1 MSRQDVSCFITT
13 THHDD
18 DDEDEFVVGSSDRV
32 DSGPRGW
39 LDGNIVNPL
48 SSYFTRNL
56 HLHVRTYLG
65 ECGLSFS
72 GWLSSRS
79 QNPLSNY
86 YLTRCPSRARCQKCD
101 AAQKLTCRSLGI
113 SLCPPCQEG
122 VSLYCI
128 GLEIPLLCPSWGPLE
143 IREYKER
150 QDFFREGQGRLSNM
164 STRTVDPA
172 RLVLEA
178 KPTGS
183 SSTQPGPMSRLKEG
197 WSRLRRAGE
206 SGGGR
211 VDSDKHEPTLAQE
224 LQEERNVVFQ
234 PDFRSVS
241 RQESSAHLTSLEEE
255 IQSTEVSQR
264 ALLRDR
270 HTGMGIRDSWVN
282 QPGSQLVQGLDSG
295 SPLAAGGDVSG
306 WEEGYSVG
314 PGARCPIDPHHC
326 ISTPNCSDNQPMRPD
341 PRGISGLSSVAS
353 VGARARRHESKDV
366 DQDSRSKRGRSR
378 FTSPEMSRGDGQD
391 LRRVHFGRSSNL
403 NPILEAGAEFE
414 NVLGFGV
421 GSFGLPERPAK
432 INQSVPGVFGDRTWD
447 LSGPE
452 ARVNQSAPGLFVDGA
467 WVGEQGAPVHPST
480 GEARRQIGGDSGFG
494 SNESPFQ
501 SVGPR
506 ISSQRPEAR
515 QVGGGYSLP
524 DTQAGG
530 GDHSSGEGDGGRW
543 NDGSDR
549 GPRDDD
555 RGRGRRDPHRSGGG
569 GGGQRQDPP
578 RRPAGGGGG
587 GGHGGGGGDESDNTS
602 DSDGSILRQPRQR
615 NRRRDDGN
623 LSSALNMIVD
633 RLERLPTNDVGRVS
647 HKERPVSVPAVIRQP
662 DGSVTALDFFQ
673 WVMLVTR
680 LADELKINKTYILIQ
695 ISTDVKI
702 LPAPWRQVCL
712 GCKTL
717 SEAILR
723 LIDVNPPKASTF
735 PLLVAQLTGL
745 NPTDGSHEQIIERS
759 GELLASLSLLRSLHP
774 GRDLTREQFLASLF
788 SLGSSLELQAG
799 VMELVAEVDHLKQLP
814 LQDGRHQDYV
824 VSLANH
830 LEKQRKVRVDILA
843 SVACG
848 QWSKPKPTPSLPSY
862 AQPMIPVKN
871 READGGRGGKSKRSG
886 QGGTR
891 GVGSKKARVCGFS
904 CGQDHFT
911 WHCPKTLDVRLK
923 KIPVPVSVC
932 KKCCSTI
939 EPGLPHKPECHL
951 HEFSS
956 KTDGKRYRINRLCSI
971 HSVKNDPCHAL
982 LCVGCG
988 KDPRVPKPMPIV
1000 SSCANPLISSSVAQP
1015 TMGTGEEVVA
1025 KVPQV
1030 IFMSEVLTLVGVDG
1044 SNLSVIVHYDTMSG
1058 CSFAHNVPE
1067 TFNHGRCG
1075 LMSELFSLSTFIGE
1089 GSYSLPVMTLK
1100 IAKQSTSGQSSQ
1112 LVTCFMSDYPT
1123 INPID
1128 LPHSL
1133 KHIVVGNASQGDLDS
1148 CSSRM
1153 MLGAEYSQHFP
1164 KAMKTPPSIR
1174 ESHSGITAY
1183 RSQFSGRILLAG
1195 QINRNATQL
1204 KDVVAPFFMT
1214 VPEVHDQVR
1223 PEAPARQGVSR
1234 RTLRSSR
1241 TAKSGC
1247 LSANQELKQ
1256 SAVNEGGAE
1265 EGQVK
1270 YSGRQ
1275 GKRRG
1280 SAQSTGSPG
1289 SHRGQ
1294 D

>member
-326 ISTPNCSDNQPMRPD
+326 ISTPNRSDNQPMRPD

-467 WVGEQGAPVHPST
+467 WGGEQGAPVHPST

-871 READGGRGGKSKRSG
+871 READGGRGAKSKRSG

-956 KTDGKRYRINRLCSI
+956 KTDGKRYRINNLCSI

>member
-13 THHDD
+13 THHDND
-18 DDEDEFVVGSSDRV
+18 DDDEFVVESSDRV
-32 DSGPRGW
+32 DSNPRGW
-39 LDGNIVNPL
+39 LDGDIVNPL
-48 SSYFTRNL
+48 PSYFARNL

-65 ECGLSFS
+65 EGGLSFS
-72 GWLSSRS
+72 GWLNSRS

-122 VSLYCI
+122 LSLYCI

-150 QDFFREGQGRLSNM
+150 QGFFREGQGGLSNM
-164 STRTVDPA
+164 STRTVDPT

-178 KPTGS
+178 RPTGS
-183 SSTQPGPMSRLKEG
+183 SSTLSGPMSKLREG
-197 WSRLRRAGE
+197 WGRLRRAREGVV
-206 SGGGR
+206 GQ

-224 LQEERNVVFQ
+224 LQEGRDVVFQ

-241 RQESSAHLTSLEEE
+241 RQESSTHLTSLEEE
-255 IQSTEVSQR
+255 IKSTEMSQR

-270 HTGMGIRDSWVN
+270 HAGMGSRDNWAN
-282 QPGSQLVQGLDSG
+282 QPGSQLVQGFNSG
-295 SPLAAGGDVSG
+295 FPLAAGGEVSG

-314 PGARCPIDPHHC
+314 PGVRCPIDPHHC
-326 ISTPNCSDNQPMRPD
+326 ISTPNRSDNPPMRPD

-353 VGARARRHESKDV
+353 GGARARRHELKDV

-378 FTSPEMSRGDGQD
+378 FTSPERVRGDGQD
-391 LRRVHFGRSSNL
+391 PRRVHFGRSSNL
-403 NPILEAGAEFE
+403 NPILETGAEFE

-421 GSFGLPERPAK
+421 GSLGPPEHPTQM
-432 INQSVPGVFGDRTWD
+432 NQSVPGVFGDRTWG

-467 WVGEQGAPVHPST
+467 WGGEQGAPVYPNA
-480 GEARRQIGGDSGFG
+480 GEARQQMGGDPGFG
-494 SNESPFQ
+494 PSGSPFQ

-506 ISSQRPEAR
+506 INSQRPEAR
-515 QVGGGYSLP
+515 QVGGGYSRS
-524 DTQAGG
+524 DTRA
-530 GDHSSGEGDGGRW
+530 GEGNRSSSEDHGGHW
-543 NDGSDR
+543 NDGSDHD
-549 GPRDDD
+549 PHDDD
-555 RGRGRRDPHRSGGG
+555 HGQGRRDPHRSGGG
-569 GGGQRQDPP
+569 GGGQRRNPP

-587 GGHGGGGGDESDNTS
+587 GGQGGGGGDESDNTS

-615 NRRRDDGN
+615 SNRRDDGN

-633 RLERLPTNDVGRVS
+633 RLERLPANDVGRAS
-647 HKERPVSVPAVIRQP
+647 HKERPVSVPAVVRQP

-723 LIDVNPPKASTF
+723 LIDINPPKASTF

-745 NPTDGSHEQIIERS
+745 EPTDGSHEQIIERS
-759 GELLASLSLLRSLHP
+759 GELLASLSLLQSLHP

-824 VSLANH
+824 VSLASH

-862 AQPMIPVKN
+862 AQPVVPVKN
-871 READGGRGGKSKRSG
+871 READGGRSGKPKGSG
-886 QGGTR
+886 QGGAR
-891 GVGSKKARVCGFS
+891 AVGSKKARVCGFS

-911 WHCPKTLDVRLK
+911 WLCPKTLDVRLK

-932 KKCCSTI
+932 KKCCSTV

-988 KDPRVPKPMPIV
+988 KDPRVPKPMPVV
-1000 SSCANPLISSSVAQP
+1000 SSCANPLISSPAAQP
-1015 TMGTGEEVVA
+1015 VMGTGDEVVA

-1044 SNLSVIVHYDTMSG
+1044 SSLSVIVHYDTMSG

-1100 IAKQSTSGQSSQ
+1100 IAKKSTCGQSSQ

-1133 KHIVVGNASQGDLDS
+1133 KNIVVGNASQGDLDS
-1148 CSSRM
+1148 CSGRI

-1164 KAMKTPPSIR
+1164 KAIKTPPSIR

-1183 RSQFSGRILLAG
+1183 QSQFSGRTLLAG
-1195 QINRNATQL
+1195 QINRAAARL
-1204 KDVVAPFFMT
+1204 KGVVAPFFMT
-1214 VPEVHDQVR
+1214 VPEVHDQIR

-1234 RTLRSSR
+1234 GALRSRVQS
-1241 TAKSGC
+1241 
-1247 LSANQELKQ
+1247 KQ
-1256 SAVNEGGAE
+1256 SAVTEGDVE
-1265 EGQVK
+1265 EVQAK

-1280 SAQSTGSPG
+1280 GAQSNWVNQPG